1 MTDFLTLI
9 VQQSVNGVYLGCLY
23 VMVALGLTLIYGV
36 LNQINFA
43 HADFVTVGAFT
54 AFFTVT
60 RFATKWLGVPDTA
73 AYLFSLVAALGAGA
87 ILGLAVSAG
96 VFAPLRRSG
105 ADELRPLIATIG
117 VSVLLENGQLALFG
131 PIPYQFD
138 SPLARETVRF
148 GKIFVSGQSLL
159 VVGVSVL
166 AIAALYAFMRFTF
179 LGKALRAVAQDRD
192 TAGLMGINENLVIA
206 LTIVIASALAGVAGA
221 LLGPVVVLTPFTGAS
236 LIVKA
241 FACVIIGG
249 FGNME
254 GTIIAGLFIGI
265 IEAFTVQYLG
275 SGLIDLV
282 VFAMLLAMMVVRPT
296 GHIAERKEENV

>member
-1 MTDFLTLI
+1 MTDLLTLL

-54 AFFTVT
+54 AFFTAT
-60 RFATKWLGVPDTA
+60 RFATKVLGIPDTG
-73 AYLFSLVAALGAGA
+73 AYLLSLVTSLGMGAL
-87 ILGLAVSAG
+87 LGLLVSAA
-96 VFAPLRRSG
+96 VFAPLRRRG

-138 SPLARETVRF
+138 SPLARETLRF
-148 GKIFVSGQSLL
+148 GKIFISGQAVL
-159 VVGVSVL
+159 VVAVSVA

-179 LGKALRAVAQDRD
+179 LGKALRAVAQDRE
-192 TAGLMGINENLVIA
+192 TAGLMGINESLVIA

-254 GTIIAGLFIGI
+254 GTIVAGLLIGV

-282 VFAMLLAMMVVRPT
+282 VFAMLLAMLVVRPT
-296 GHIAERKEENV
+296 GLIAERKEENV

>member
-1 MTDFLTLI
+1 MPDLLAL
-9 VQQSVNGVYLGCLY
+9 VLQQSINGVYLGCLY

-54 AFFTVT
+54 AFFTAT
-60 RFATKWLGVPDTA
+60 RFATRVLGLPDTGG
-73 AYLFSLVAALGAGA
+73 YLLSLVAALGAGA
-87 ILGLAVSAG
+87 VLGFLINAV
-96 VFAPLRRSG
+96 VFAPLRSRG
-105 ADELRPLIATIG
+105 DELRPLIATIG

-138 SPLARETVRF
+138 SPLARETIRVGR
-148 GKIFVSGQSLL
+148 IFFSGQSVL
-159 VVGVSVL
+159 VVAVSVA

-192 TAGLMGINENLVIA
+192 TAGLMGINQNLVIA

-241 FACVIIGG
+241 FAIVIIGG
-249 FGNME
+249 FGNVQ
-254 GTIIAGLFIGI
+254 GTILAGILVGI

-282 VFAMLLAMMVVRPT
+282 VFVLLLVMLVLRPT
-296 GHIAERKEENV
+296 GLIAERKEENV